1 MELMTTDTDQDDLS
15 TELPEDHGR
24 LFLDARRRLNHAIQF
39 FPISPDVEEQLKY
52 PKSSLA
58 VSVVIRMDD
67 GSRRAFKGFRV
78 RYDDSRGPAKGG
90 IRYHQN
96 VTLDEVMALAFWMTF
111 KCAVVGIPYGGA
123 KGGICVDTKEL
134 TKTELERL
142 SRTYIEM
149 IVDMIGPEVDI
160 PAPDM
165 YTNEIIMGWMSDQYN
180 RIKRGKFPGVI
191 TGKPLS
197 MGGSLGRTDAT
208 GRGGVNVLRRLEE
221 HLDLKPEDTKVAV
234 QGFGNVGYHCARLL
248 YDAGYK
254 IVAVSN
260 SEGGIYDPDGID
272 PYSLKKWELEHKE
285 VLAGAPTMGT
295 SQVIGNQDLLKLP
308 VDVLVPAALENQ
320 ITARNAQ
327 DIKAKII
334 LELANGPVTADADAL
349 LHERDIL
356 VIPDILAN
364 AGGVTVSYFE
374 WVQNQT
380 GFYWE
385 LEEVQDKLKNI
396 MEKATINVW
405 DTMVE
410 HKCDMRTAAYIEALK
425 KLSEAIEAQGT
436 SYYFNLP

>member
-1 MELMTTDTDQDDLS
+1 MELMTTDGEKAERPDS
-15 TELPEDHGR
+15 SEEHGR
-24 LFLDARRRLNHAIQF
+24 LFRDARRRLNKAIQY

-58 VSVVIRMDD
+58 VSVVIRMDN
-67 GSRRAFKGFRV
+67 GSRRAYKGFRV

-90 IRYHQN
+90 IRYHKN

-134 TKTELERL
+134 SKTELERL

-149 IVDMIGPEVDI
+149 IADMIGPEVDI

-197 MGGSLGRTDAT
+197 LGGSLGRTDAT
-208 GRGGVNVLRRLEE
+208 GRGGVYVLRRLEE
-221 HLDLKPEDTKVAV
+221 HLQINPQKTKVAI
-234 QGFGNVGYHCARLL
+234 QGFGNVGYHCATLL
-248 YDAGYK
+248 HEAGYK
-254 IVAVSN
+254 IIAISN
-260 SEGGIYDPDGID
+260 AEGGIYDPDGIN
-272 PYSLKKWELEHKE
+272 PYVLKKWEQDHNSI
-285 VLAGAPTMGT
+285 LAGAPTQGS
-295 SQVIGNQDLLKLP
+295 SQSISNEELLKLP

-320 ITARNAQ
+320 ITSRNAREIQ
-327 DIKAKII
+327 AKII
-334 LELANGPVTADADAL
+334 LELANGPVTADGDAI
-349 LHERDIL
+349 LHDRGVL

-385 LEEVQDKLKNI
+385 LEEVHEKLKKI

-410 HKCDMRTAAYIEALK
+410 YKCDMRTAAYIEALK
-425 KLSEAIEAQGT
+425 KLSEAIEAHGT
-436 SYYFNLP
+436 RYYFSLP

>member
-1 MELMTTDTDQDDLS
+1 MTTDGEQVENSADSSEEQ
-15 TELPEDHGR
+15 GR
-24 LFLDARRRLNHAIQF
+24 LFRDARRRLNKAIQF

-58 VSVVIRMDD
+58 VSVVIRMDN

-78 RYDDSRGPAKGG
+78 RYDDSRGPSKGG
-90 IRYHQN
+90 IRFHQN

-123 KGGICVDTKEL
+123 KGGVCVDTKEL

-149 IVDMIGPEVDI
+149 ISDMIGPEVDI

-197 MGGSLGRTDAT
+197 LGGSVGRTDAT
-208 GRGGVNVLRRLEE
+208 GRGGMNVLRRLEE
-221 HLDLKPEDTKVAV
+221 HLQIHPHQTKVAV

-248 YDAGYK
+248 YDAGYQ
-254 IVAVSN
+254 IIAVSN

-272 PYSLKKWELEHKE
+272 PYSLKQWEQEHKD
-285 VLAGAPTMGT
+285 VLAGAPTKGT
-295 SQVIGNQDLLKLP
+295 SQTIGNEDLLKLP

-320 ITARNAQ
+320 ITSRNAHE
-327 DIKAKII
+327 IKAKII
-334 LELANGPVTADADAL
+334 LELANGPTTADADAI
-349 LHERDIL
+349 LHERGVL

-385 LEEVQDKLKNI
+385 IDEVQEKLQKI
-396 MEKATINVW
+396 MEKATISVW
-405 DTMVE
+405 ETMVE

-425 KLSEAIEAQGT
+425 KLSQAIEAHGT
-436 SYYFNLP
+436 RYYFNLP